1 MLRFLTSASRKP
13 PEGLPFY
20 PMPVLS
26 KLPVILAFASVVA
39 VPTGQSQEPAPAAES
54 LPALEEAKMRARLL
68 HTSFSGAL
76 SVMHR
81 DFFRKNE
88 SRVIPSESLED
99 VFKVMRQEW
108 GITLRWLAADATV
121 MNVDNKA
128 KDEFQK
134 AAILKITEGEKE
146 VMAVENGML
155 RFAGT
160 IILRNECLKCHV
172 KDRQSLENRF
182 AALEIRV
189 PVQSAPPPKVP

>member
-1 MLRFLTSASRKP
+1 
-13 PEGLPFY
+13 
-20 PMPVLS
+20 MPVLN
-26 KLPVILAFASVVA
+26 KLPVILLFASVVA
-39 VPTGQSQEPAPAAES
+39 VPTGQSQEPAPAAKP
-54 LPALEEAKMRARLL
+54 LPALKEAKTRARLL

-99 VFKVMRQEW
+99 VFKVMQQEW

-134 AAILKITEGEKE
+134 AAILKITEGQKE

-172 KDRQSLENRF
+172 KDRQSLEDRF

-189 PVQSAPPPKVP
+189 PIQSAPPPKVP